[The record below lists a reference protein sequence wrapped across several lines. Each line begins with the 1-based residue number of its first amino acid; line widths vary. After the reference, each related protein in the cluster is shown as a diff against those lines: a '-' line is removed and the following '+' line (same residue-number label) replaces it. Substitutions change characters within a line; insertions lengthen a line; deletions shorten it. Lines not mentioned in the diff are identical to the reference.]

1 LLLLK
6 TKIVLLSHRAYE
18 SSVVSFIEFFCY
30 ETVCVGALPG
40 ICPASRPLR
49 TACRTSLRVR
59 LARMEEFVIVERVHS
74 ITFGSLASWAHG
86 VE

>member
-1 LLLLK
+1 
-6 TKIVLLSHRAYE
+6 
-18 SSVVSFIEFFCY
+18 
-30 ETVCVGALPG
+30 LPG